1 MARGIRDNERKARAE
16 LVVIE
21 EESEPLELT
30 DVSQE
35 LFYICTSLSQAY
47 LMIFLTQTENTEK
60 DNQFI

>member
-1 MARGIRDNERKARAE
+1 MARGIRDNERNARAE